1 VVVTDLD
8 RAMLNY
14 GLVLGIDRWAVFDNG
29 DRATGLTVDGLRSSG
44 RWRTATGTTPSG
56 AVTFELVEPLDGLS
70 MAQLFRAGHGEGI
83 MALNFAAGS
92 QAELDEVTESF
103 AANSAGVAQ
112 RLVLDETESR
122 VTFDTR
128 DLLGGYLVSYRAP
141 LAEGAVAERVPDREH
156 DVSGDYTRPPGVPA
170 LAVPKLH
177 HVGIVTRDA
186 MSAVRRHATVFDIDR
201 WNFINWRPEPGRLE
215 GPYYRGNPVEHEY
228 LTGRAFNF
236 QGFGFELIQPT
247 FGPSHYKDDHLERV
261 GEGIH
266 HLLIAFP
273 GDEQEW
279 AETIDW
285 LASVNVPLVMG
296 SEMRGGSGRFYYL
309 ESREMLGGWVIE
321 ASFPRAGR
329 PVTGPINDFSIDFAE
344 QKADLG

>member
-1 VVVTDLD
+1 VVVVDLD
-8 RAMLNY
+8 RAMLHY
-14 GLVLGIDRWAVFDNG
+14 GLILGIDRWAVFDDS
-29 DRATGLTVDGLRSSG
+29 DRATGLTVDGLRSCG

-56 AVTFELVEPLDGLS
+56 AATFELVEPLDGLS

-83 MALNFAAGS
+83 MALNFSAGS
-92 QAELDEVTESF
+92 PAELDEITGFF
-103 AANSAGVAQ
+103 AAHSAGVAQ
-112 RLVLDETESR
+112 RLVLDESEVR

-141 LAEGAVAERVPDREH
+141 LTEGAVAGRAPDREH
-156 DVSGDYTRPPGVPA
+156 DVGADYTRPPGVPA
-170 LAVPKLH
+170 LAVPRLH
-177 HVGIVTRDA
+177 HIGIVVRDT

-215 GPYYRGNPVEHEY
+215 GPYYRGNPVDHEY

-236 QGFGFELIQPT
+236 QGFGFEMIQPT
-247 FGPSHYKDDHLERV
+247 FGPSHYKNDYLERV

-273 GDEQEW
+273 SDEQEW
-279 AETIDW
+279 DATIHW

-309 ESREMLGGWVIE
+309 DSREMLGGWVIE

-329 PVTGPINDFSIDFAE
+329 PVIGPVNDFSIDFAA